1 MRGCKIDPPTRKG
14 GVNVDPVK
22 ISAKSAK
29 TASIILYAAGAFALL
44 FLILLLLF
52 VT

>member
-1 MRGCKIDPPTRKG
+1 MVPPTRKG

-29 TASIILYAAGAFALL
+29 TAAIILYSAGSCALL

-52 VT
+52 LT